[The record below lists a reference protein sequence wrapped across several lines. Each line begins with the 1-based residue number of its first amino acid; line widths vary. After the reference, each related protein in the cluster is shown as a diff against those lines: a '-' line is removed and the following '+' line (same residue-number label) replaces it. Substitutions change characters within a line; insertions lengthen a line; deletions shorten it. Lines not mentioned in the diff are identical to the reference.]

1 MGKTTTTTTTT
12 SSSSSVTTATWAKK
26 DNEIGNAGTTPVF
39 PSKAASLPQPFTSS
53 VRKTKVEETFEKLSL
68 LLQRIGL
75 SLCPPPILLAILSS
89 IIRETTTRRK
99 KKSIFE

>member
-1 MGKTTTTTTTT
+1 
-12 SSSSSVTTATWAKK
+12 
-26 DNEIGNAGTTPVF
+26 
-39 PSKAASLPQPFTSS
+39 

-89 IIRETTTRRK
+89 IIRETTRRK
-99 KKSIFE
+99 KNQFLNKKKNIKKNKTQ